1 MPRRW
6 PPSTGS
12 SRDRNSVNI
21 GILGGG
27 NISDTHA
34 RAAAA
39 IPGVRVVACHGSNR
53 ERTAQLAERHQAVAY
68 DDLDAFLSHRPMEIV
83 AIGSPSG
90 LHAEQGIAAA
100 RRGLHVLTE
109 KPLDITTRRADELIK
124 ACEAANV
131 KLGVFFQD
139 RLRPAVVEIRRM
151 LEEGELGKPVMI
163 AGRVRWYRP
172 PEYYKGSKWRGTWA
186 LDGGGALM
194 NQAIHTVDLVQWL
207 FGPVVRVSAA
217 VATRIHDIE
226 VEDTAAAVLEF
237 TNGAIGT
244 IEAATSLYPGYPRRL
259 EVTGSEGT
267 VILEDDKIVRR
278 DLRSSGTSA
287 AAAAV
292 PAPPPENVA
301 SPVVSDA
308 SAHQRVIE
316 DFISSI
322 RHDVIPATDGRE
334 ARRSVELVET
344 IYAAAKQ
351 QRALEPGEF

>member
-1 MPRRW
+1 M
-6 PPSTGS
+6 
-12 SRDRNSVNI
+12 NI

-39 IPGVRVVACHGSNR
+39 IPGVKVVAFYGANR
-53 ERTAQLAERHQAVAY
+53 ERTAKLAARHEAALY
-68 DDLDAFLSHRPMEIV
+68 DDLENFLGHRPMEIV

-100 RRGLHVLTE
+100 RRGLHVLSE
-109 KPLDITTRRADELIK
+109 KPLDITTRRADELID
-124 ACEAANV
+124 ACAAAGV

-139 RLRPAVVEIRRM
+139 RLRPDVARIKRM
-151 LEEGELGKPVMI
+151 LDDGEMGKPVMI

-172 PEYYKGSKWRGTWA
+172 PEYYSGSKWRGTWK

-207 FGPVVRVSAA
+207 FGPVARVSSA
-217 VATRIHDIE
+217 VATGIHDIE

-237 TNGAIGT
+237 TSGAIGT
-244 IEAATSLYPGYPRRL
+244 IEAATSLFPGYPRKL
-259 EVTGSEGT
+259 EVTGSAGT
-267 VILEDDKIVRR
+267 IVLEDDKIVRM
-278 DLRSSGTSA
+278 DLRSSVSAGTPA
-287 AAAAV
+287 AA

-316 DFISSI
+316 DFIRAI
-322 RHDVIPATDGRE
+322 RDDAIPATDGRE

-344 IYAAAKQ
+344 IYAAARK
-351 QRALEPGEF
+351 QRAIAPGDF

>member
-1 MPRRW
+1 MH
-6 PPSTGS
+6 
-12 SRDRNSVNI
+12 I

-39 IPGVRVVACHGSNR
+39 IPGVTVAACYGANR
-53 ERTAQLAERHQAVAY
+53 ERTAKLAAQHGAAVY
-68 DDLDAFLSHRPMEIV
+68 DDLDGFLDHRPMDIV
-83 AIGSPSG
+83 AIGSPSA

-100 RRGLHVLTE
+100 RRGLHVLSE
-109 KPLDITTRRADELIK
+109 KPLDITTARADALIE
-124 ACEAANV
+124 ACAAAGV

-139 RLRPAVVEIRRM
+139 RLRPAIVEVKRM
-151 LEEGELGKPVMI
+151 LDSGELGKPVMI
-163 AGRVRWYRP
+163 NGRVRWYRP
-172 PEYYKGSKWRGTWA
+172 PEYYSSSKWRGTWA

-207 FGPVVRVSAA
+207 FGPIARVSSA

-237 TNGAIGT
+237 KSGALGT

-267 VILEDDKIVRR
+267 VIIEGDNISQR
-278 DLRSSGTSA
+278 DLRGASGADTTT
-287 AAAAV
+287 
-292 PAPPPENVA
+292 APPPRLENVA

-316 DFISSI
+316 DFIAAI
-322 RHDVIPATDGRE
+322 RDGREPATGGRE

-351 QRALEPGEF
+351 QRGIAPGEF

>member
-1 MPRRW
+1 M
-6 PPSTGS
+6 
-12 SRDRNSVNI
+12 NI

-39 IPGVRVVACHGSNR
+39 IPGVEVVACYGSNR
-53 ERTAQLAERHQAVAY
+53 ERTARLAAQHQAVVY
-68 DDLDAFLSHRPMEIV
+68 DDLEAFLAHRPMEIV

-100 RRGLHVLTE
+100 RRGLHVLSE
-109 KPLDITTRRADELIK
+109 KPLDITTRRADELID
-124 ACEAANV
+124 ACRAAGV

-139 RLRPAVVEIRRM
+139 RLRPDVARIKRM
-151 LEEGELGKPVMI
+151 LDDGELGKPVMI

-172 PEYYKGSKWRGTWA
+172 PEYYSGSKWRGTWK

-207 FGPVVRVSAA
+207 FGPVARVSAS
-217 VATRIHDIE
+217 VATRVHDIE
-226 VEDTAAAVLEF
+226 VEDTAAAVLDF
-237 TNGAIGT
+237 TSGAIGT
-244 IEAATSLYPGYPRRL
+244 IEATTSLFPGYPRRL

-267 VILEDDKIVRR
+267 VVLEDDRIVRM
-278 DLRSSGTSA
+278 DLRTAIPAAASA
-287 AAAAV
+287 AVA
-292 PAPPPENVA
+292 APPPENVA

-316 DFISSI
+316 DFIRAI
-322 RHDVIPATDGRE
+322 REDAIPATDGRE

-344 IYAAAKQ
+344 IYAAARKQ
-351 QRALEPGEF
+351 RSLAPGDF